1 VEQFSKVTRTLAWN
15 IRTIRNL
22 TLSILNGTMSHVKG
36 LCLNRALMC
45 LCLNSS
51 SSGRYIEEKVP
62 FCLSTGN
69 QEVLKKKKKKRKS
82 HILHG

>member
-1 VEQFSKVTRTLAWN
+1 
-15 IRTIRNL
+15 
-22 TLSILNGTMSHVKG
+22 
-36 LCLNRALMC
+36 MC

-69 QEVLKKKKKKRKS
+69 QEVLKKKKKKKEKVIFYTDESSYRQLLNTGLLGKGKS
-82 HILHG
+82 HELMAVF